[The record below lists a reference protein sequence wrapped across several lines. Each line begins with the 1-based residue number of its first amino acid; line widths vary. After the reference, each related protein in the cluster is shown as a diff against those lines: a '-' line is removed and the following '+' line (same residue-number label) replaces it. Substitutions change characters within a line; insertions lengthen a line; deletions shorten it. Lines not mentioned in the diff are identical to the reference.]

1 MSGRERRRPRTAA
14 GIRYDGG
21 DEAPKLV
28 AAGRGRAAERILEL
42 ASEHGI
48 PVREDPALADALAQ
62 LEIDRDVPEELWR
75 AVAQAL
81 VWAYRL
87 TGRSIPGPTSR

>member
-1 MSGRERRRPRTAA
+1 MSGPERPRPRAAA
-14 GIRYDGG
+14 GIRYEGG

-42 ASEHGI
+42 AKEHGI
-48 PVREDPALADALAQ
+48 PVREDAVLADALAQ
-62 LEIDRDVPEELWR
+62 LEIDRDVPQELWQ

-87 TGRSIPGPTSR
+87 TGRSIPGQASR

>member
-1 MSGRERRRPRTAA
+1 MSVPERPRPRSAA

-21 DEAPKLV
+21 DAPKLV
-28 AAGRGRAAERILEL
+28 AAGRGRVADRILEL
-42 ASEHGI
+42 AKEHGI

-62 LEIDRDVPEELWR
+62 LEIDRDVPPELWQ

-81 VWAYRL
+81 LWAYRL
-87 TGRSIPGPTSR
+87 SGRSIPEKASR

>member
-1 MSGRERRRPRTAA
+1 MSGPERPTPRTAA

-21 DEAPKLV
+21 DAPRLV
-28 AAGRGRAAERILEL
+28 ASGRGRTAERILEL
-42 ASEHGI
+42 AREHGI
-48 PVREDPALADALAQ
+48 PVREDAELADALAQ
-62 LEIDRDVPEELWR
+62 LEVDRDVPPELWQ

-87 TGRSIPGPTSR
+87 SGRSIPGGASR